1 VIVSHR
7 HRCVFLKT
15 RKTAGTSIELALARV
30 CGPDDVITSLNPK
43 DEEERK
49 AAGIPGPQNDESP
62 PLARRAFN
70 HMPARMARE
79 AIGAEVFDAYYRFA
93 VERNP
98 WDAVV
103 SAYFWS
109 FRDKEAPSFEEWVV
123 DGDQVDN
130 LAKNAGIYRLHGEI
144 AVHRLLR
151 YESLA
156 ADVAEVWEHLG
167 LPGKPDLPH
176 AKAGA
181 RPRDADYRSMYS
193 DAARDRVAKAFER
206 TIADLGYEF

>member
-7 HRCVFLKT
+7 HRFVFLKT
-15 RKTAGTSIELALARV
+15 RKTAGTSLELALARV
-30 CGPDDVITSLNPK
+30 CGPDDTITSLNPK
-43 DEEERK
+43 DEVERR

-62 PLARRAFN
+62 PLKRRAFN
-70 HMPARMARE
+70 HMPARMARD

-109 FRDKEAPSFEEWVV
+109 FRDREAPDFAEWVQ
-123 DGDQVDN
+123 GDQVDN
-130 LAKNAGIYRLHGEI
+130 LAKNAGIYRLQGEI

-156 ADVAEVWEHLG
+156 ADVAEVWAHLA
-167 LPGKPDLPH
+167 LPGTPDLPH
-176 AKAGA
+176 AKGGA
-181 RPRDADYRSMYS
+181 RPRDADYRSMYD
-193 DAARDRVAKAFER
+193 DASRERVAAAFER